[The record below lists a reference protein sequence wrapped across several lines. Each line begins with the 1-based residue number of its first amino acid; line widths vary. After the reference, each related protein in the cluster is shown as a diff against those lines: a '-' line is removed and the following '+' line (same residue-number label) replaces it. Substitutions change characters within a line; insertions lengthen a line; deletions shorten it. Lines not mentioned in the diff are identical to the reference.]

1 MGGGAEN
8 NLGGHLPPALGAPTD
23 GTYKLMY
30 MYHVLYV
37 IK

>member
-1 MGGGAEN
+1 
-8 NLGGHLPPALGAPTD
+8 LPPALGAPTD